1 MQTNLRPDLIN
12 TPKGI
17 EAERILRSCVHCGFC
32 NATCPTYQLL
42 GNEDDGPRG
51 RIYLIKQMLEGAPA
65 TATTRTHLDRCLTCR
80 NCETTCPAGVE
91 YGKLVD
97 IGRAEVEAQA
107 PRAPLDRLYRRVV
120 RFGLLSPRLFKLA
133 LSSAQ
138 RVRPLLPAAL
148 QSRIPA
154 PRMPGELPTTRHSRQ
169 MIVLEGCVQPA
180 LSPDINA
187 AARRVFDA
195 IGISLVAAPSAGCCG
210 AIEQHMNA
218 DEAAKTTMRRNIDAW
233 WPLVAAGAEAI
244 VVTASGCGVQ
254 IKDYG
259 HALAGDPAYAR
270 KAEKISAL
278 ARDPIEILLNEPP
291 ERLAALKP
299 RHARRIAF
307 HPPCTLQHGQK
318 LKGKTE
324 KMLAGLGFALTPVP
338 DAHLCC
344 GSAGTYSIFQPEL
357 SGQLKQQK
365 VQALETGKPELIAT
379 ANIGCQ
385 THLESGTPLRVVHW
399 LTLIDPAAPLAP

>member
-138 RVRPLLPAAL
+138 RVRPLLPTAL

-154 PRMPGELPTTRHSRQ
+154 PRMPGELPTARHSRQ

-218 DEAAKTTMRRNIDAW
+218 EEAAKTTMRRNIDAW

-259 HALAGDPAYAR
+259 HVLAGDPAYAR

-278 ARDPIEILLNEPP
+278 ARDPIEILLNEQPD
-291 ERLAALKP
+291 RLAALKP

>member
-1 MQTNLRPDLIN
+1 MQTNLRLDLIN
-12 TPKGI
+12 TPQGI

-138 RVRPLLPAAL
+138 RVRPLLPASL

-154 PRMPGELPTTRHSRQ
+154 PRMPGELPTTRHRRR